1 MYLGYP
7 WSTKAKSLANIFYYY
22 LDDTLSFIANI
33 FFLILLIEQLNFLY
47 TICLIKLLIF
57 CFILEFLIHGGGRK
71 IRSMV
76 LQVRMI
82 YHFMVDIVYVCILTE
97 SVYYIVLYH
106 VRHYLKK
113 KRIHWEKQRSMERE
127 REQFAGRHYRCSPYT
142 KKMAS
147 LHYLTATGKGFFNSF
162 LYYTITWFL
171 CLVDWLDRFGFM
183 YLS

>member
-7 WSTKAKSLANIFYYY
+7 WSTKAKSFANIFDCY

-82 YHFMVDIVYVCILTE
+82 YHFMVDTVYVCILTE
-97 SVYYIVLYH
+97 SVYYIVLYY
-106 VRHYLKK
+106 VRHCLTKQKK
-113 KRIHWEKQRSMERE
+113 DSLRYTEINGERERERERE

-142 KKMAS
+142 KTMAS
-147 LHYLTATGKGFFNSF
+147 LHCLTATGKGFFYSF
-162 LYYTITWFL
+162 LYYTIT
-171 CLVDWLDRFGFM
+171 
-183 YLS
+183 

>member
-1 MYLGYP
+1 MGYP
-7 WSTKAKSLANIFYYY
+7 WSRKPNPLPTSFTVI
-22 LDDTLSFIANI
+22 LDDTLSFITNI

-57 CFILEFLIHGGGRK
+57 CFILEFLIHGDGRK

-76 LQVRMI
+76 LQVIMI
-82 YHFMVDIVYVCILTE
+82 YHFMVDTIYLCIFTE
-97 SVYYIVLYH
+97 RVYYIVLYY
-106 VRHYLKK
+106 VRHCLNKQ
-113 KRIHWEKQRSMERE
+113 KRIHWKKQINGERE
-127 REQFAGRHYRCSPYT
+127 REKFAGRHYCWSPYT

-147 LHYLTATGKGFFNSF
+147 FHCLIAIGKCFFYLF

-171 CLVDWLDRFGFM
+171 SLVVWLDMLGFM